1 MKNSGMKK
9 QGAKIIFGLIAVAL
23 FTWTAYL
30 TVSFLNMALPAAFW
44 IAPYLGLVV
53 FDAGMLGWL
62 AVFLYLAEGATQR
75 AVAIGLTIFNLL
87 GVGLISMAEIILG
100 GQTLTATPA
109 GLGTAAIWGV
119 GIWTF
124 INVAAIIAYH
134 ISSPEARLA
143 AAIQDEKD
151 EVTNMALQNMKAR
164 REQNALALSEQMGAG
179 MYNTLVNE
187 LMKDA
192 DGDGVPD
199 LYERKAERGRQSG
212 PRTVPSNRP
221 ALTDDVGKNTH
232 DAPRYATLDGTD
244 VLRTYTTEELMQAAE
259 QLALARRV
267 APGQGEKPN
276 GPPAASYGPESGNR
290 PM

>member
-9 QGAKIIFGLIAVAL
+9 QGARIIFGLIALAL

-30 TVSFLNMALPAAFW
+30 TVSFLNMALPASFW

-87 GVGLISMAEIILG
+87 GVGLISMSEIILG
-100 GQTLTATPA
+100 GQTLTAAPA

-124 INVAAIIAYH
+124 INVAAIIVYH

-151 EVTNMALQNMKAR
+151 EVVNMALKNMQAR
-164 REQNALALSEQMGAG
+164 REQNALALSEEMGAG
-179 MYNTLVNE
+179 MYNTLVAE
-187 LMKDA
+187 LMRDA

-199 LYERKAERGRQSG
+199 MYERKAERGRQSG
-212 PRTVPSNRP
+212 PRTVPSDRP
-221 ALTDDVGKNTH
+221 ELPAFTDDELLRIAAAVAAMSNSTH
-232 DAPRYATLDGTD
+232 NAPRQEGPQVIPLATPEPG
-244 VLRTYTTEELMQAAE
+244 
-259 QLALARRV
+259 
-267 APGQGEKPN
+267 GQGGN
-276 GPPAASYGPESGNR
+276 GPSGRKLGGDGGDPSGRNFH
-290 PM
+290 